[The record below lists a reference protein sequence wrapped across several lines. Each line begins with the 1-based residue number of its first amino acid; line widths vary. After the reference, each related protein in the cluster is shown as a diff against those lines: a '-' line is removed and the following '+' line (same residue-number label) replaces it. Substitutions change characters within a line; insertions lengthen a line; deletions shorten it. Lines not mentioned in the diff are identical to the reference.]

1 MSEVIRVLIVDDSA
15 YVRKVV
21 RQMLSRDPS
30 IEVVG
35 AARNG
40 AEALELVEQLRPDV
54 VTCDLIMPD
63 MDGPAFVREQMRR
76 RAVPILLMS
85 VASGTCEEA
94 LSALEAGAVDFL
106 QKPTTL
112 ASERMFEV
120 SDELVAKVRMAAGV
134 PLASLQPAPAPAG
147 VAVATSPIV
156 GSGRFDVVVIGISTG
171 GPHALRQMIPQIPA
185 SLPVPIVIVMHM
197 PVGYTEMYA
206 ERLDE
211 ASPLA
216 VREAREGADVEP
228 GVVLLARAGWH
239 LTFHRERSGRIVTHL
254 DEKPL
259 GRLFRPSVD
268 VLFQSAAETF
278 GSRVLGIVMTGM
290 GDDGRQGAAWIKAKG
305 GLIFTEA
312 QETCIVY
319 GMPGVVVQ
327 AGLSDR
333 SVMLGEMARTV
344 LEVV

>member
-1 MSEVIRVLIVDDSA
+1 MSGAIRVLIVDDSA

-21 RQMLSRDPS
+21 KQMLSRDPG

-35 AARNG
+35 TARDG

-63 MDGPAFVREQMRR
+63 MDGPTFVREQMRR

-85 VASGTCEEA
+85 VASGTGAEA
-94 LSALEAGAVDFL
+94 LAALEFGAIDFL

-112 ASERMFEV
+112 ASEKMFEV
-120 SDELVAKVRMAAGV
+120 SDELVEKVRMAAGV
-134 PLASLQPAPAPAG
+134 PLASLAPVEPVVVPPAPVAG
-147 VAVATSPIV
+147 V
-156 GSGRFDVVVIGISTG
+156 GRFDVVVIGISTG
-171 GPHALRQMIPQIPA
+171 GPHALRQMIPQLPA
-185 SLPVPIVIVMHM
+185 AFPVPIVIVMHM

-211 ASPLA
+211 ASALG
-216 VREAREGADVEP
+216 VREAREGAPVEA
-228 GVVLLARAGWH
+228 GTVMLARAGWH
-239 LTFHRERSGRIVTHL
+239 LTFHREPFGRVVAHL
-254 DEKPL
+254 DERPD

-305 GLIFTEA
+305 GQIFTEA
-312 QETCIVY
+312 KETCIVY
-319 GMPGVVVQ
+319 GMPGVVVD